1 MKNRREWCAFLLP
14 WTLAMVGCGEGGG
27 AVAIGLDSGS
37 SDARS
42 EAEAGATPQR
52 VLVTMNYEKTSE
64 LVAVNVETKKVD
76 GHLTFPGFIGL
87 TDAHSVLFP
96 FLLEQANDLVARL
109 DPIHPWVIDSSWN
122 VALKDAVDG
131 GASYSNPDAVIVGA
145 GAKAYVLRYT
155 RNDIAVIDTTQ
166 KVDAGAPTGKIDL
179 SSLVQKNDTDGV
191 VEMTGGAYVAAKNRL
206 YVVLENIDRNVADG
220 ADCVNT
226 VSTVVAIDTTDDKL
240 VNIGKGPGG
249 SIALTGF
256 DPVSVVYD
264 SENDRLLLF
273 EAGCSAPLPDD
284 AGPDAAAGPVS
295 KRGVEAVNLAA
306 GSATVLLDA
315 SDKGFPSGFVYVSK
329 TSAVLGFD
337 FTGSE
342 VYQWDPTKSRLG
354 DPIAHAPDTFT
365 YDGAGNL
372 LGTVTKSSKSGVST
386 TSVVSVVIATGK
398 STTLDGDPFTQSGGF
413 VGGVDV
419 WPHP

>member
-1 MKNRREWCAFLLP
+1 
-14 WTLAMVGCGEGGG
+14 
-27 AVAIGLDSGS
+27 
-37 SDARS
+37 
-42 EAEAGATPQR
+42 
-52 VLVTMNYEKTSE
+52 
-64 LVAVNVETKKVD
+64 
-76 GHLTFPGFIGL
+76 
-87 TDAHSVLFP
+87 
-96 FLLEQANDLVARL
+96 
-109 DPIHPWVIDSSWN
+109 
-122 VALKDAVDG
+122 
-131 GASYSNPDAVIVGA
+131 
-145 GAKAYVLRYT
+145 
-155 RNDIAVIDTTQ
+155 
-166 KVDAGAPTGKIDL
+166 
-179 SSLVQKNDTDGV
+179 
-191 VEMTGGAYVAAKNRL
+191 
-206 YVVLENIDRNVADG
+206 
-220 ADCVNT
+220 
-226 VSTVVAIDTTDDKL
+226 
-240 VNIGKGPGG
+240 
-249 SIALTGF
+249 
-256 DPVSVVYD
+256 
-264 SENDRLLLF
+264 
-273 EAGCSAPLPDD
+273 
-284 AGPDAAAGPVS
+284 
-295 KRGVEAVNLAA
+295 VNLAA